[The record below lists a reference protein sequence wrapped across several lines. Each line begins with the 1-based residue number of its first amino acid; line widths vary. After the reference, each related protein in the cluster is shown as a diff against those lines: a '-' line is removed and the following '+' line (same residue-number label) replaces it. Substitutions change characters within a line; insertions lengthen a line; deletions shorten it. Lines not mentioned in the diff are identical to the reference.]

1 MHRTSW
7 TLPVATLL
15 AAASLLAGC
24 GGRNEPAPKP
34 RAATFETLELAPKT
48 SHRER
53 VWDGVVQAVNQATM
67 SAQTAGRVV
76 ELPFD
81 VNDYVAAG
89 SVIVRFTDVEQ
100 QSARRQAEAGLRAAE
115 ANEREA
121 RLAFDR
127 AKEMLDK
134 KLVAKAA
141 YDQALARRDA
151 AVAALEA
158 ARAALREASEQVDY
172 TVVRA
177 PYSGIL
183 TERHVQVGETVRP
196 GQPLLSGLS
205 LARLRVEVD
214 VPQTDIAAIRAR
226 KQAAILLDDGR
237 RIEAAELIIF
247 PYADPTTHS
256 FRVRLEL
263 PEAETGLN
271 PGMTVK
277 TAFALD
283 DAERLLIP
291 QGAIVQRGELSAVY
305 AVDAQGRVM
314 LRQIRTGHRLGDEV
328 EVLAGLH
335 AGDRI
340 ALDPLAALAHLSGSS
355 ATP

>member
-1 MHRTSW
+1 
-7 TLPVATLL
+7 
-15 AAASLLAGC
+15 
-24 GGRNEPAPKP
+24 
-34 RAATFETLELAPKT
+34 
-48 SHRER
+48 
-53 VWDGVVQAVNQATM
+53 
-67 SAQTAGRVV
+67 
-76 ELPFD
+76 
-81 VNDYVAAG
+81 
-89 SVIVRFTDVEQ
+89 
-100 QSARRQAEAGLRAAE
+100 
-115 ANEREA
+115 
-121 RLAFDR
+121 
-127 AKEMLDK
+127 ML
-134 KLVAKAA
+134 
-141 YDQALARRDA
+141 
-151 AVAALEA
+151 
-158 ARAALREASEQVDY
+158 
-172 TVVRA
+172 
-177 PYSGIL
+177 
-183 TERHVQVGETVRP
+183 
-196 GQPLLSGLS
+196 
-205 LARLRVEVD
+205 
-214 VPQTDIAAIRAR
+214 DIAAIRAR

-277 TAFALD
+277 TALALD